1 MADFYGRMT
10 ATASRLLDRFQQGDV
25 YYVPLLA
32 GANAWDPKTV
42 GTPVKLKATA
52 KGVSEKYVSDLIM
65 SSDIEV
71 TCGVMQ
77 TVWADEYTWD
87 DLIAWS
93 DTGAPV
99 IPANSALVTID
110 GRELQIVKVMRIPAA
125 GEPIVFKI
133 FCRG

>member
-10 ATASRLLDRFQQGDV
+10 ATASRLLDRFQQGEIF
-25 YYVPLLA
+25 YVPLSA
-32 GANAWDPKTV
+32 GVNEWDPKTA
-42 GTPVKLKATA
+42 GTPVRLQATA

-65 SSDIEV
+65 ASDIEV

-77 TVWADEYTWD
+77 TVWADEYIWD
-87 DLIAWS
+87 DLVTWS
-93 DTGAPV
+93 DTGAPL
-99 IPANSALVTID
+99 IPANSACLTID